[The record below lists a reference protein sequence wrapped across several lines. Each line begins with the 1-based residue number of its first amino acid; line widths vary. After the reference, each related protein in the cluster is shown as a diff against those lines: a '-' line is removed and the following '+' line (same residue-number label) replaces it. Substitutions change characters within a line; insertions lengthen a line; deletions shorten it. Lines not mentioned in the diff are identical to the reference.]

1 MSKIEQFSWRETFS
15 LILSKKVAVILLL
28 GFSAGI
34 PYFLIFSTLS
44 LWLKEAGIERST
56 IAFLSWAALGYS
68 FKFIWAPLVD
78 QMRLPYLANW
88 LGRRRSWLLFSQVWV
103 ILSIG
108 FMALS
113 DPGYSLWLT
122 AGAAVS
128 LGFAAATQDIVIDAY
143 RIESADSYL
152 QSILSSAYIAGYR
165 GGMLLGGAGA
175 LLISDF
181 LGGDSYS
188 SISWSI
194 AYLTMA
200 FAMLAGVLTTLSI
213 NEPSADIGRETNS
226 SSENLRLLLGFIVC
240 AISFAS
246 SFVWLGPQ
254 LNSFKPELLEFF
266 NNKALA
272 GFLVE
277 TSRMFL
283 SIACV
288 FVVVK
293 LVVRANVVPAYI
305 VQRSYVD
312 PITDFFERYG
322 KGAMMILGL
331 IALYRLS
338 DIVMGVIANVFY
350 ADAGYSKQ
358 QIASLSKFYGL
369 FATLAGGF
377 LGGALSIRYGV
388 YRTLLLG
395 AILSALTNILF
406 SYVAASEAN
415 SVLLAAAI
423 TADNLSGGLA
433 TAAFIAYLSSLT
445 SVSFTAMQYAI
456 FSSLMTL
463 FPKLIAGYSGMMS
476 LALGYEVFFYVTA
489 ALGIPAVVLVLIL
502 QRLIPIT
509 ERNIE

>member
-1 MSKIEQFSWRETFS
+1 MSRTEQFSWRETFS

-78 QMRLPYLANW
+78 QMRLPYLASW

-113 DPGYSLWLT
+113 NPEYSLWLT
-122 AGAAVS
+122 AGAAIS

-181 LGGDSYS
+181 LGGGDYS
-188 SISWSI
+188 PLSWSI
-194 AYLTMA
+194 AYLSMA
-200 FAMLAGVLTTLSI
+200 VAMLAGVLTTLSI
-213 NEPSADIGRETNS
+213 SEPNTELSREANS
-226 SSENLRLLLGFIVC
+226 SSENLRLLAGFIVC
-240 AISFAS
+240 AASFACA
-246 SFVWLGPQ
+246 FFFLGAE
-254 LNSFKPELLEFF
+254 LDGFKPVLFDFL

-277 TSRMFL
+277 TCRMFL
-283 SIACV
+283 SIACA
-288 FVVVK
+288 FIVVK
-293 LVVRANVVPAYI
+293 LVVKANVVPAYI
-305 VQRSYVD
+305 IQRSYVD
-312 PITDFFERYG
+312 PIKDFFDRYG

-338 DIVMGVIANVFY
+338 DIVMGVIANIFY
-350 ADAGYSKQ
+350 ADVGYTKQ

-406 SYVAASEAN
+406 SYVATSDAN
-415 SVLLAAAI
+415 SMLLAAAI

-463 FPKLIAGYSGMMS
+463 FPKLLAGYSGMMS
-476 LALGYEVFFYVTA
+476 LALGYEMFFYVTA
-489 ALGIPAVVLVLIL
+489 ALGIPAVLLVLVL
-502 QRLIPIT
+502 QRLIPIKD
-509 ERNIE
+509 RQIE